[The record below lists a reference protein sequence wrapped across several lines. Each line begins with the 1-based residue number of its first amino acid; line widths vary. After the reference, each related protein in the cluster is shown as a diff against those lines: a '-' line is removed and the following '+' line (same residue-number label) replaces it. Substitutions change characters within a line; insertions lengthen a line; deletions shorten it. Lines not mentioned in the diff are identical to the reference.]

1 MAGYNLE
8 MEIEKSL
15 GKLYTERFKDEQLL
29 RKDAVWKVLCNH
41 FFQKYV
47 PRDSFVLDIGAGYCE
62 FINNI
67 QCARKIAVDTNQDT
81 TRFASEEVTVINCLS
96 TDLSCFS
103 NGSVDIVFMSNFLEH
118 LASKDDII
126 RTLVEVYRILKAGG
140 SVMILQPN
148 IRYLYKEYWDFFD
161 HCTPLSDKSLVE
173 VLQTVGFI
181 IQEIFPKF
189 LPYTT
194 KSRIP
199 QSPLLVKMY
208 LKMRLVWKIMGK
220 QTFVL
225 GKKPCMTPYI

>member
-1 MAGYNLE
+1 MHGRYCATIFFKKYTKGFFCVGY
-8 MEIEKSL
+8 
-15 GKLYTERFKDEQLL
+15 
-29 RKDAVWKVLCNH
+29 W
-41 FFQKYV
+41 
-47 PRDSFVLDIGAGYCE
+47 AGYCE

-103 NGSVDIVFMSNFLEH
+103 NGSIDIVFMSNFLEH
-118 LASKDDII
+118 LGSKDDII
-126 RTLVEVYRILKAGG
+126 RTLLEVYRILKAGG

-148 IRYLYKEYWDFFD
+148 IRYVYKEYWDFFD

-181 IQEIFPKF
+181 IQEILPKF

-194 KSRIP
+194 KVEYR
-199 QSPLLVKMY
+199 KARY
-208 LKMRLVWKIMGK
+208 
-220 QTFVL
+220 
-225 GKKPCMTPYI
+225 